1 VNPDGQRKVL
11 VIAYYFPPMGLSGVQ
26 RTLKFV
32 KYLPRY
38 NWRPTVLTIDPVG
51 YFAYDETLLA
61 EVTSPEI
68 SIARTEPSGPG
79 SMFRNNVVS
88 LPSERVRKFLSRVS
102 DTFFIPD
109 NKIGW
114 RNKAVER
121 AVKLHAREEFDI
133 LFATGPPF
141 TDFLVG
147 MDTAKIIGK
156 PLVIDYRDPWVEYPF
171 KFYPTPL
178 HKWRAVS
185 LERKVLRN
193 TRHVVTT
200 NRRVKESLIARHGF
214 LTHHDISIISQGF
227 DPEDFPV
234 KPPRR
239 ETDRMR
245 ITYTGIFWEDRV
257 PDYFLR
263 ALHDLLQRRP
273 EVRKRIEARFVGNFR
288 DENTKIVER
297 LNLGDVVTVVHYL
310 PHKESIREILESD
323 VLWMIIGDD
332 LGTPGKLYEY
342 IGAKKPILGCVPEG
356 FLAQT
361 IVEAGGTVVAPDDVA
376 GIMKAMERLFDQFCA
391 GTLPGPVPEVVGKYD
406 RRELTGSLVRIFE
419 AQLVR

>member
-1 VNPDGQRKVL
+1 
-11 VIAYYFPPMGLSGVQ
+11 MGLSGVQ

-68 SIARTEPSGPG
+68 SIVRTEPSGPG
-79 SMFRNNVVS
+79 SMFRKNVVR
-88 LPSERVRKFLSRVS
+88 LPSERVRKFLSRAS

-121 AVKLHAREEFDI
+121 AVQLHAREEFDL

-147 MDTAKIIGK
+147 IDTAKIIGK
-156 PLVIDYRDPWVEYPF
+156 PLVIDYRDPWVDYPF

-178 HKWRAVS
+178 HKWRTVS
-185 LERKVLRN
+185 LEREVLRN

-200 NRRVKESLIARHGF
+200 NRRVKENLIARHGF

-227 DPEDFPV
+227 DPEDFSM

-239 ETDRMR
+239 EDNRMR

-257 PDYFLR
+257 PNYFLQ

-273 EVRKRIEARFVGNFR
+273 EIRERIEARFVGNFR
-288 DENTKIVER
+288 DENRKIVER
-297 LNLGDVVTVVHYL
+297 LNLGDVVTVVKYL
-310 PHKESIREILESD
+310 PHKDSVREVLSSD

-342 IGAKKPILGCVPEG
+342 IGARKPILGCVPEG
-356 FLAQT
+356 FLAQCIT
-361 IVEAGGTVVAPDDVA
+361 EAGGTVVAPDDVA
-376 GIMKAMERLFDQFCA
+376 GIMKAIEQLFEQFRA
-391 GTLPGPVPEVVGKYD
+391 GALPTPDPEVVSKYD
-406 RRELTGSLVRIFE
+406 RVELTRSLVGIFE